1 MKKNKINDYE
11 LEEKKPVLVPVSV
24 LTRIKRIGWEKRKY
38 LYEVVAEAVDLLES
52 QEKVD
57 IKLNNKHKG

>member
-1 MKKNKINDYE
+1 KKNKINDYE